1 MARPLNPNLPA
12 FNLAIST
19 LFRNPSLF
27 VPNLT
32 IPTFL
37 QLPEENLGAHLA
49 PSSYFS
55 TPTNDANRHDS
66 PPKIHALVI
75 DKDNTL
81 TPPESLII
89 PPTYLEKLKKLR
101 TNPSSPF
108 NMDRNP
114 YGILIVSNTAGSNPS
129 NSLYEEEA
137 RHLESILSHLRIPVF
152 RSGVPVGAVRSNES
166 SKTPPK
172 CHPLKKPFSYPAI
185 LAHLRA
191 QNVVSSPDEIAV
203 VGDRLGT
210 DVIMAG
216 LMGSW
221 SIWTKKGVTVGVEGE
236 DEGKEGMDFRGTLAK
251 LEVRLERYLR
261 RRGVAPAV
269 PKGWEGGV

>member
-1 MARPLNPNLPA
+1 MRRPLNPNIPA

-19 LFRNPSLF
+19 LFRNPSLL
-27 VPNLT
+27 VPNYT

-37 QLPEENLGAHLA
+37 QLPEENLGDHLI

-55 TPTNDANRHDS
+55 TPSSSANRHQF
-66 PPKIHALVI
+66 PPKIRALVI

-81 TPPESLII
+81 TPPESRII
-89 PPTYLEKLKKLR
+89 PPAYLQKLKDLR

-108 NMDRNP
+108 NMHNNP
-114 YGILIVSNTAGSNPS
+114 HGMLIVSNTAGSDPNIA
-129 NSLYEEEA
+129 LYEEEA
-137 RHLESILSHLRIPVF
+137 DHIESILSHLQIPVF
-152 RSGVPVGAVRSNES
+152 RSGVPLKAVGS
-166 SKTPPK
+166 SEASEVPPK
-172 CHPLKKPFSYPAI
+172 HHALKKPFSYPSV

-191 QNVVSSPDEIAV
+191 QNAITSPDEVAV

-210 DVIMAG
+210 DIIMAG

-221 SIWTKKGVTVGVEGE
+221 SIWTQLGVTVGVEGD
-236 DEGKEGMDFRGTLAK
+236 DEGREGMDFRGKLAK

-269 PKGWEGGV
+269 PRGWES